1 MQKNRFNK
9 TEILKILKEYKE
21 GAPIPQIIKNYGIS
35 QATFYNW
42 KAKFATP
49 ESSDIIKLHELEEDH
64 DRLKGM
70 FADLSIENQS
80 LKTRIKKLEDKLKQC
95 EHS

>member
-1 MQKNRFNK
+1 MQRKRFNK
-9 TEILKILKEYKE
+9 SEIRKILEEYEE
-21 GAPIPQIIKNYGIS
+21 GTSIPQIMKNYGIS

-42 KAKFATP
+42 KAKYTKP
-49 ESSDIIKLHELEEDH
+49 SSSETVKLRELEEDH

-80 LKTRIKKLEDKLKQC
+80 LRTQIKKLEEKLKQFGN
-95 EHS
+95 S